1 MTQQEQKQTIAQDP
15 VAATAPQELTDR
27 ELDEISG
34 GIIIVGG
41 KLASPSLALRSFSF
55 SFG

>member
-1 MTQQEQKQTIAQDP
+1 MAQQQQMQTTEQDRL
-15 VAATAPQELTDR
+15 VAVAPQELTDH
-27 ELDEISG
+27 ELSEISG

-41 KLASPSLALRSFSF
+41 RFASPNFGLRSFSF